1 MLIRILALVFLFSA
15 CSGAATTKETED
27 QKEVNFILATR
38 EDVSKRVEMILAD
51 TPYPLTAEQKS
62 AIDELTADYTTESLN
77 NGKQTRSE
85 LRKKIQAML
94 PPEQVNAWKEKN
106 RKKRRSV
113 TIE

>member
-15 CSGAATTKETED
+15 CSDAATTTED
-27 QKEVNFILATR
+27 QKEVNFILATQA
-38 EDVSKRVEMILAD
+38 DVSQRVATILAD
-51 TPYPLTAEQKS
+51 TPYPLTAEQKA
-62 AIDELTADYTTESLN
+62 AIDELTAPYTIESLN
-77 NGKQTRSE
+77 DGKQTRSE

-106 RKKRRSV
+106 RKKRRSI